1 MALAHTS
8 YDTAYQPLTVA
19 QAVQPSTDD
28 LAKLKA
34 KIHSAP
40 AKTTGLGA
48 FKPPP
53 RPALQS
59 LEDGIVA
66 PVPSPA
72 RGEEADVGLAQQSY
86 LGDSAITRRSVPA
99 PTQAAVLDRL
109 NYAIQLLEAQH
120 DRRTDTVPEELCLYT
135 FFGVFVIYVLDS
147 FTRVARYRR

>member
-1 MALAHTS
+1 MALALTS
-8 YDTAYQPLTVA
+8 YDAAYQPLSA
-19 QAVQPSTDD
+19 PPAPAPSNGD

-40 AKTTGLGA
+40 SKAPTMGDFT
-48 FKPPP
+48 PPP

-59 LEDGIVA
+59 AEASVPEP
-66 PVPSPA
+66 PVSSA
-72 RGEEADVGLAQQSY
+72 GEPDVGLAQQSY
-86 LGDSAITRRSVPA
+86 LGDGAIARQQAPR